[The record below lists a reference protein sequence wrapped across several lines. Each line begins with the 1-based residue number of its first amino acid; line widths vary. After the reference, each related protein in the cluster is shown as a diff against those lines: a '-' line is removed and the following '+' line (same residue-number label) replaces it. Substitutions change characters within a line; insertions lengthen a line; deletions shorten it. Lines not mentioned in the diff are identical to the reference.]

1 MRIKFRRM
9 IIPAFT
15 LVLSIVSGVWFYVS
29 YTDLDLFTVKNSDT
43 QAGPCSDVDLNPFV
57 DLQSNVLSFLAQDS
71 DSNLVAAF
79 HSNNDLL
86 KSFQVEMGC
95 FSADQI
101 RNMALDSK
109 TCLKNLISVRLFQL
123 NMKLME
129 NSRRGLAIPR
139 SEVSDSLRN
148 SLLAVLIQDQVA
160 QTSPIVID
168 STNTD
173 TASSYL
179 SFSPSIQS
187 ADSLRSRL
195 SALISKMNRSYYVLM
210 TEREQESARLA
221 EARLQHGL
229 RMGEARSRLFLL
241 TLISW
246 MISLSLMSVLYLK
259 SVFRR
264 STQSPVVGVNK
275 GLITGADR
283 AVGGEVESGEGVFSG
298 SPIQKL
304 DYDLTKVFF
313 DSGGDI
319 QVMKKRLNQHL
330 VSTFAAIG
338 NLKSY
343 QRSGN
348 SEGAIRI
355 LQVLSE
361 SNHSLGFIDLKNL
374 LDEVCSSVNERRND
388 PANWNNLDSIIS
400 ELTNQIE
407 IIKERMDHH
416 PAFKS

>member
-1 MRIKFRRM
+1 M
-9 IIPAFT
+9 PAFT
-15 LVLSIVSGVWFYVS
+15 LVFSIVSSIWFYIS
-29 YTDLDLFTVKNSDT
+29 YTDLDLFTVKNLDG
-43 QAGPCSDVDLNPFV
+43 QAGPCSDVDLKPYGYF
-57 DLQSNVLSFLAQDS
+57 QTKAIYFLTKDS

-79 HSNNDLL
+79 QSNRDLL
-86 KSFQVEMGC
+86 ESFQVEMGC
-95 FSADQI
+95 YTADQF
-101 RNMALDSK
+101 RNLSLESK
-109 TCLKNLISVRLFQL
+109 SCLKSIIEQRVFHLQ
-123 NMKLME
+123 MKSWQ
-129 NSRRGLAIPR
+129 NGRRGLFIPR
-139 SEVSDSLRN
+139 NERTDSSLWLLRSVLFQDLVLPPSKEVVDS
-148 SLLAVLIQDQVA
+148 IVA
-160 QTSPIVID
+160 
-168 STNTD
+168 D
-173 TASSYL
+173 TPATFLSSH
-179 SFSPSIQS
+179 PPVQS
-187 ADSLRSRL
+187 ADSLKLRL
-195 SALISKMNRSYYVLM
+195 SALVSKMNNSFISFM
-210 TEREQESARLA
+210 AEREQESARLA

-283 AVGGEVESGEGVFSG
+283 AVGGEVEPGEGVFSG

-348 SEGAIRI
+348 VEGSIRI

-361 SNHSLGFIDLKNL
+361 SNHSLGFIDLKNR
-374 LDEVCSSVNERRND
+374 LDVVCSSLNESRND
-388 PANWNNLDSIIS
+388 AAKWSGLDSVIT

-407 IIKERMDHH
+407 VIKERMDHH